1 MFQKCNDIDS
11 TLFLLTNYTK
21 KRLWHNLNKNTEKTK
36 HVEEK
41 LHIDFFRGG
50 RNQELGVCVKAPV
63 TELETREREWHFG

>member
-41 LHIDFFRGG
+41 LHIDFFGG
-50 RNQELGVCVKAPV
+50 EKYI
-63 TELETREREWHFG
+63 F

>member
-41 LHIDFFRGG
+41 LHIDFFGG
-50 RNQELGVCVKAPV
+50 EKYIFLSQYKSLRRSGGGGIKNSVSA
-63 TELETREREWHFG
+63 